1 MISLTNSVGQQT
13 ASFGGGSQYG
23 MATGRTANF
32 NYGTLGAGPKQLGH
46 SMGMSSAATRAPAQL
61 SPTEAIGMAAAKA
74 PQTQQQ
80 QQQSSGGGG
89 GGRAMSFMKGLGEG
103 APAEAGAGEAG
114 AGAGAGEAAA
124 GSSAI
129 AELAPLALAA
139 L

>member
-1 MISLTNSVGQQT
+1 MISLTNSAGQQT

-80 QQQSSGGGG
+80 QSSGGGG